1 MGHIELDGRQ
11 SEEPWVT
18 ATWALRQRTTEEE
31 NMSATS
37 IDCGV
42 FDSRGPSVADQITRD
57 ATRPK
62 KTRIRKRSISI
73 QLQQALD
80 DAAKAM
86 SADISV
92 QKLIQTRIACL
103 LKMQARERHDKL
115 KRALS
120 EVTRLTAENE
130 RLNQELAKPA
140 ARPLTEVEQVL
151 AKYEASKKKN
161 GGQ

>member
-1 MGHIELDGRQ
+1 
-11 SEEPWVT
+11 
-18 ATWALRQRTTEEE
+18 
-31 NMSATS
+31 MSATS

-42 FDSRGPSVADQITRD
+42 FDSRLSVADQITRD

-103 LKMQARERHDKL
+103 LKMQARERSDKL
-115 KRALS
+115 KRALA
-120 EVTRLTAENE
+120 EVERLTAENE
-130 RLNQELAKPA
+130 QLKAAALAKPV
-140 ARPLTEVEQVL
+140 ARQQSAVEQVL
-151 AKYEASKKKN
+151 ANYEASKKKN